1 MLLNS
6 GPCSSSFSSSTD
18 IDGQEI
24 AVYPFDSNSE
34 VHRLYWAGRLRVS
47 IDLLLMKNHQS
58 QLDLVLPPY
67 PSLSPSHRSRSLF
80 NILQDDRPPTTRVVT
95 EEEPRFI
102 AVDPKRP
109 SRWPLQLV
117 TKVGNKNP
125 SKGAMLRGPA
135 EREWESSPPRTTT
148 TTVKQQ
154 ILGAMTRCNFH
165 RTRTWVRCSFRLN

>member
-6 GPCSSSFSSSTD
+6 GPCSSSSFSSSTD

-34 VHRLYWAGRLRVS
+34 AHRLYWAGRLRVS

-67 PSLSPSHRSRSLF
+67 PSLSHSHRSRSLF
-80 NILQDDRPPTTRVVT
+80 NILQDDRPPTTRVVS

-109 SRWPLQLV
+109 NRRPLQLV

-125 SKGAMLRGPA
+125 PKRGHAKEAQLRENESPA
-135 EREWESSPPRTTT
+135 LPE
-148 TTVKQQ
+148 QQ
-154 ILGAMTRCNFH
+154 QQQ
-165 RTRTWVRCSFRLN
+165 